1 MCTALGQVGQGLF
14 HLVHQHQ
21 AEVAGLQARQGG
33 VNGDEFATDF
43 LHMLGAGG
51 VGQAFAQQGHDFAIA
66 ASALGSVLVQ
76 DHIVKC
82 GAQDHGL
89 RADVL
94 VAAVATLPS
103 NPLTFPAIYY
113 AAYRLGAWLLDS
125 GHEAPIRSAH
135 ESMSALI
142 AGASGPVLVG
152 LIIFSIV
159 SAILGFVLVHGAWR
173 IALVQQWRRRRAR
186 H

>member
-1 MCTALGQVGQGLF
+1 MRKWFQSIAPDRDKLMANSWMRPIAHRLTDPVIWQFNRHSVARGVALGLAVSFVLPIGQIILAALLAS
-14 HLVHQHQ
+14 LVR
-21 AEVAGLQARQGG
+21 G
-33 VNGDEFATDF
+33 N
-43 LHMLGAGG
+43 
-51 VGQAFAQQGHDFAIA
+51 
-66 ASALGSVLVQ
+66 
-76 DHIVKC
+76 
-82 GAQDHGL
+82 
-89 RADVL
+89 VL

-125 GHEAPIRSAH
+125 GHEAPIRTAH

-159 SAILGFVLVHGAWR
+159 SAVLGFVLVHGAWR

>member
-1 MCTALGQVGQGLF
+1 MRKWFQSIAPDRDKLMANSWMRPIAHRLTDPVIWQFNRHSVARGVALGLAVSFVLPIGQIILAALLAS
-14 HLVHQHQ
+14 LVR
-21 AEVAGLQARQGG
+21 G
-33 VNGDEFATDF
+33 N
-43 LHMLGAGG
+43 
-51 VGQAFAQQGHDFAIA
+51 
-66 ASALGSVLVQ
+66 
-76 DHIVKC
+76 
-82 GAQDHGL
+82 
-89 RADVL
+89 VL

-125 GHEAPIRSAH
+125 GHEAPIRTAH

-152 LIIFSIV
+152 LVIFSIV

>member
-1 MCTALGQVGQGLF
+1 MRKWFQSIAPDRDKLMANSWMRPIAHRLTDPVIWQFNRHSVARGVALGLAVSFVLPIGQIILAALLAS
-14 HLVHQHQ
+14 LVR
-21 AEVAGLQARQGG
+21 G
-33 VNGDEFATDF
+33 N
-43 LHMLGAGG
+43 
-51 VGQAFAQQGHDFAIA
+51 
-66 ASALGSVLVQ
+66 
-76 DHIVKC
+76 
-82 GAQDHGL
+82 
-89 RADVL
+89 VL

-113 AAYRLGAWLLDS
+113 AAYRLGAWLLDT
-125 GHEAPIRSAH
+125 GHEAPIRTAH